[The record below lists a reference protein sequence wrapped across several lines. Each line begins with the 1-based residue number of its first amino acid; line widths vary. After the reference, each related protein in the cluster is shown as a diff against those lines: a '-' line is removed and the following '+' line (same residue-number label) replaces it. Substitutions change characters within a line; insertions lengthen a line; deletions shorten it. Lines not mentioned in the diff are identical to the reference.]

1 MLNKLFNQ
9 KRETAETWKQLLA
22 GGLVGLIYQVY
33 SYPVDTIKANIQIG
47 HKTFREMIDSKF
59 WLNPNFKNGFKA
71 SMLRS
76 FIVDAT
82 NFAVYENVSQ
92 MLSKKALNL
101 H

>member
-1 MLNKLFNQ
+1 
-9 KRETAETWKQLLA
+9 
-22 GGLVGLIYQVY
+22 
-33 SYPVDTIKANIQIG
+33 
-47 HKTFREMIDSKF
+47 MIDSKF

-101 H
+101 HWIFNCKNVYIFNFYQNHIIINSVFNINIKFDLV